1 MKTIRIFDTTLRDGE
16 QGIGYLLNNQ
26 QKLSVLER
34 LTKLDVAVIELGMV
48 TDQES
53 QDLFEEAAL
62 VVGDKNIAALCRL
75 NDVEI
80 QNTVK
85 ALKRFKHATINLLC
99 VGSEIHL
106 NKKMQ
111 MSSEDIYALL
121 ERSLA
126 RIREAEFHGKIYAI
140 LEDSSRGSETLLHQQ
155 IQFLINNGVRDI
167 CLADTVGAMAPARSY
182 HFFSTFISAYPEVRF
197 SAHFHNDLGLA
208 VANTI
213 SAIDAGVYEVQVT
226 LGGIGERCGNAS
238 FEEVMA
244 VLSHCDGYKGKVS
257 TGITLKDVVGMCQ
270 FFYTTIDKEPNA
282 NKPIIGSNAFS
293 TCAGIHQSAIV
304 KDPETYEFI
313 NPNSIGLQRNFHIN
327 RLSSSKVMA
336 RYEHINYK

>member
-1 MKTIRIFDTTLRDGE
+1 MKTIRFFDTTMRDGE
-16 QGIGYLLNNQ
+16 QGIGYLLNNR
-26 QKLSVLER
+26 QKLSVLEK
-34 LTKLDVAVIELGMV
+34 LIKLDVAVIELGMV

-53 QDLFEEAAL
+53 QDLFEEAAQ

-80 QNTVK
+80 HNTVK
-85 ALKRFKHATINLLC
+85 ALKGFKHSTINLLC

-111 MSSEDIYALL
+111 MDSEGVHALL

-126 RIREAEFHGKIYAI
+126 RIREAEFRGRIYAI
-140 LEDSSRGSETLLHQQ
+140 LEDSTRGSEALLHQQ
-155 IQFLINNGVRDI
+155 IRFLIANGVRDI
-167 CLADTVGAMAPARSY
+167 CLADTVGAMTPARAY
-182 HFFSTFISAYPEVRF
+182 HFFSTFIYAYPDVRF
-197 SAHFHNDLGLA
+197 AAHFHNDLGLA

-244 VLSHCDGYKGKVS
+244 VLSHCDGYKGEVS
-257 TGITLKDVVGMCQ
+257 TGITLKDAVELCQ
-270 FFYTTIDKEPNA
+270 SFYRIIGKEPNA
-282 NKPIIGSNAFS
+282 NKPIIGSHAFS

-327 RLSSSKVMA
+327 RLSSSKAMA
-336 RYEHINYK
+336 QCEHINYK